1 MRLFKTDVV
10 PLNFFTCLSVLL
22 ENRQEKISI
31 NGWKII
37 IITDHIRLWVTK
49 HLWNM
54 QLDKFKTLIL
64 NGSNQREAYTAYEVK
79 HSFRRFL

>member
-54 QLDKFKTLIL
+54 QL
-64 NGSNQREAYTAYEVK
+64 
-79 HSFRRFL
+79 